1 MKKATYYSLA
11 GAANTLG
18 LHSTTLI
25 RAVDLGRLKMH
36 LKYTTGVYTQQML
49 FTGAALRAFQKSRIV
64 AYTAAIT
71 SKRRQSAARLKK
83 VRVK

>member
-1 MKKATYYSLA
+1 MKKQTYYSLA

-36 LKYTTGVYTQQML
+36 LEYTTGVGTQQML
-49 FTGAALRAFQKSRIV
+49 FTGAALRAYQKSRIAV
-64 AYTAAIT
+64 YAAAIT
-71 SKRRQSAARLKK
+71 PKRRQLAARLKK